1 MYRIVVLLDLSSTEC
16 RAHSWILVGL
26 QRVGKLDCKTQV
38 QDNGRTGLRGNGP
51 KQYLSYIFYNIHE
64 FIISMLMQLYFM

>member
-1 MYRIVVLLDLSSTEC
+1 MYRIVVLPELISTEC

-38 QDNGRTGLRGNGP
+38 RDNRRTGLGGNGF
-51 KQYLSYIFYNIHE
+51 KHFL
-64 FIISMLMQLYFM
+64 